1 MQQSCTAQ
9 NRTDDEMSENCATS
23 DAKVTTESNSNTKYN
38 VSKGR
43 HSHCCPR
50 KIRVQKVSTNFSIL
64 SSCNKCVKI
73 SCHFQTSYNLLKQLA
88 ASLWITS
95 FDNQLATILLT
106 SWNRLVV
113 NKLSQAMRMHPDI
126 GLLITSLLEDDNR
139 LVVICVFLTF
149 YQKWGSDYIFET

>member
-1 MQQSCTAQ
+1 MQQSCTAP
-9 NRTDDEMSENCATS
+9 NRTDDEMLSENCATS
-23 DAKVTTESNSNTKYN
+23 NVKVTTESNNNTKYN

-50 KIRVQKVSTNFSIL
+50 KIRVQKVSTNLSIL
-64 SSCNKCVKI
+64 SSCNKSVKI

-113 NKLSQAMRMHPDI
+113 NKPSQAMRMHPDI
-126 GLLITSLLEDDNR
+126 GLLITSMLQNVNR
-139 LVVICVFLTF
+139 LAALACF
-149 YQKWGSDYIFET
+149 